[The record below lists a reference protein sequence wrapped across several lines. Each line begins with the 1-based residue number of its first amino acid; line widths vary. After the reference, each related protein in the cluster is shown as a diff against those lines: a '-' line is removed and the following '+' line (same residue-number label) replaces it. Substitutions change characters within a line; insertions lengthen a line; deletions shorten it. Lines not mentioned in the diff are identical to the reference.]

1 AIAVFPLRTCRLHT
15 IAVLDSRFPGA
26 EPTTNQRFDYT
37 VIFVEALVD
46 FPVQLIP
53 RESRPPG
60 NLA

>member
-1 AIAVFPLRTCRLHT
+1 M

-37 VIFVEALVD
+37 VTFVEALVD

-53 RESRPPG
+53 RESRPYG
-60 NLA
+60 NFA